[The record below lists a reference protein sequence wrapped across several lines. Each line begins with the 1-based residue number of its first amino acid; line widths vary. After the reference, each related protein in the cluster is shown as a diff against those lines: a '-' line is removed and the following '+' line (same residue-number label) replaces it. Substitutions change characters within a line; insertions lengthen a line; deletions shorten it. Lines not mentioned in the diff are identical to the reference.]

1 MICLTP
7 VIASREKTSMVV
19 NLLLQTR
26 KRISVFHTFSLAVL
40 TAFSV
45 THTQIVNAQTFPSKP
60 IKLVIPF
67 PAGGGADYLGR
78 EIGHKLSEA
87 LNQPVIIENKTG
99 AAGIVGTTA
108 VARAP
113 ADGYTLLIGTTGTH
127 SSNPASYE
135 NLSYDPQKDF
145 EAVSI
150 FGYGPFVLCVNA
162 GYPIESIRDLIS
174 YSKLNRD
181 KLTYGSAG
189 IGSSTHLGF
198 EQLKQQAG
206 LEIRHVPY
214 KGLPSAM
221 LDTLGGHVAMT
232 FDSIPSALQ
241 NIHSKKIR
249 IIGIGSAKRSNLLPG
264 VPTIGETV
272 PGYTLGS
279 WYGVFAPANTPKE
292 VVWRLNAEINKIL
305 KSKESSTKLES
316 VGASTLILNPDEA
329 RTYLDDD
336 IKRWRKVAQELNIR
350 IQ

>member
-1 MICLTP
+1 MLTNSLLETLKRSSAICSL
-7 VIASREKTSMVV
+7 V
-19 NLLLQTR
+19 
-26 KRISVFHTFSLAVL
+26 LAVL
-40 TAFSV
+40 ISLATVHPNIA
-45 THTQIVNAQTFPSKP
+45 NAQTFPSKP
-60 IKLVIPF
+60 IRLVIPF

-87 LNQPVIIENKTG
+87 LAQPVIVENKTG
-99 AAGIVGTTA
+99 AAGIVGTTS

-113 ADGYTLLIGTTGTH
+113 PDGYTLLIGTTGTH
-127 SSNPASYE
+127 SSNPASYDT
-135 NLSYDPQKDF
+135 LSYDPQKDF

-174 YSKLNRD
+174 YSKLNPD

-189 IGSSTHLGF
+189 VGSSTHLGF

-249 IIGIGSAKRSNLLPG
+249 IIAIGSAKRSQLLPG

-279 WYGVFAPANTPKE
+279 WYGVFAPAGTPKD
-292 VVWRLNAEINKIL
+292 VVLRLNTEINKIL
-305 KSKESSTKLES
+305 KSKEFSAKLES
-316 VGASTLILNPDEA
+316 VGASTLIQNLDET
-329 RTYLDDD
+329 RSYLDED
-336 IKRWRKVAQELNIR
+336 IKRWRKVAHELNIKV
-350 IQ
+350 Q

>member
-1 MICLTP
+1 MFDNSLFQ
-7 VIASREKTSMVV
+7 K
-19 NLLLQTR
+19 Q
-26 KRISVFHTFSLAVL
+26 KRISLFYSLSLAVL
-40 TAFSV
+40 ISISA
-45 THTQIVNAQTFPSKP
+45 THPNIANAQTFPSKP
-60 IKLVIPF
+60 IKLIIPF
-67 PAGGGADYLGR
+67 PPGGGADYLGR

-87 LNQPVIIENKTG
+87 LNQPVIIENKSG
-99 AAGIVGTTA
+99 AAGIVGTA
-108 VARAP
+108 SVAKAP
-113 ADGYTLLIGTTGTH
+113 PDGYTLLIGTTGTH

-162 GYPIESIRDLIS
+162 GYPIESVRDLIN

-189 IGSSTHLGF
+189 VGSSTHIGF
-198 EQLKQQAG
+198 EQLKHQAG

-249 IIGIGSAKRSNLLPG
+249 IIAIGSAKRSQLLPG
-264 VPTIGETV
+264 VPTIAETV

-305 KSKESSTKLES
+305 KSREFIVKLES
-316 VGASTLILNPDEA
+316 VGASTLIMNPEET
-329 RTYLDDD
+329 RNYLDDD
-336 IKRWRKVAQELNIR
+336 IKIWRKIAQELNIKVSN
-350 IQ
+350 